1 MTVSL
6 VAAIAANRVIGAG
19 GALPWRIP
27 DDMARFRRLT
37 MGHAVIMGHATFA
50 SLGRPLEGRRNIVL
64 TRARDLQIRGC
75 AVVHSMEESLAAA
88 GAPAAP
94 GGEVF
99 VIGGASVYGLFL
111 PGARRLYIT
120 WIDAAAQGDAL
131 FPEVAWDEWNR
142 VRETPGNALP
152 VPHRFVDYERRRS

>member
-37 MGHAVIMGHATFA
+37 MGRSVIMGRATFA
-50 SLGRPLEGRRNIVL
+50 SLGKPLEGRRNIVL
-64 TRARDLQIRGC
+64 SRAHDLRIKGC
-75 AVVHSMEESLAAA
+75 AVAHSMEEALAAA
-88 GAPAAP
+88 DASSAV
-94 GGEVF
+94 GGGVF

-111 PGARRLYIT
+111 PSARHLYLT

-131 FPEVAWDEWNR
+131 FPDVDWDEWSM
-142 VRETPGNALP
+142 VRETPGSALP
-152 VPHRFVDYERRRS
+152 VPHRLVDYEKRRS